1 MTKKTENEK
10 ERTSTR
16 PQKPKLIAQP
26 DVLEGKY
33 CNAAALGHTKREFV
47 LDFVFRVHNEAHLVA
62 RIITSP
68 PHAKNLLEALRHNI
82 EQYEKQFGPIAKDTD
97 VWSDLRPTRH

>member
-10 ERTSTR
+10 EKTSTKPR
-16 PQKPKLIAQP
+16 QPKLIAQP

-47 LDFVFRVHNEAHLVA
+47 LDFVFRVHNEAHLVG

-68 PHAKNLLEALRHNI
+68 AHAKNLLEALRHNI
-82 EQYEKQFGPIAKDTD
+82 EQYEKQFGPISRDKD
-97 VWSDLRPTRH
+97 VWSDSKPTRH

>member
-1 MTKKTENEK
+1 MTKKTEDEK

-16 PQKPKLIAQP
+16 PLRPNLIAQP
-26 DVLEGKY
+26 EVLEGKY

-68 PHAKNLLEALRHNI
+68 PHAKNLLEALRYNI

-97 VWSDLRPTRH
+97 VWSDLKPTRH